1 MKKKMLAAVMSV
13 VMVVVCMTGCSKDLT
28 RRAFEKTAR
37 KYGMREIDY
46 IDSIMEERSKEPGAK
61 GNSLYYSSKN
71 AEEADALYY
80 CFLHQGFKDFPKIQL
95 QEFTMCFDN
104 RVYTMENGD
113 HFLQSE
119 IYWVTASDKKAAIEL
134 YEELAKFC
142 KVDNCAYGEE
152 NGYNYSIRLVG
163 GTEIQMLLG
172 VYIKDNT
179 VIYMRSGS
187 EVAGDGGCAHFF
199 CKKLGLVSPLT
210 LKDNE

>member
-80 CFLHQGFKDFPKIQL
+80 CFLHP
-95 QEFTMCFDN
+95 
-104 RVYTMENGD
+104 
-113 HFLQSE
+113 
-119 IYWVTASDKKAAIEL
+119 
-134 YEELAKFC
+134 
-142 KVDNCAYGEE
+142 
-152 NGYNYSIRLVG
+152 
-163 GTEIQMLLG
+163 
-172 VYIKDNT
+172 
-179 VIYMRSGS
+179 
-187 EVAGDGGCAHFF
+187 
-199 CKKLGLVSPLT
+199 
-210 LKDNE
+210 